1 MLDIFHKL
9 LCISLTLER
18 FYITQT
24 GTTIKI
30 LTLPDSSPSVLF
42 SPTLSMAG
50 SEPFGKSAE
59 DGCA

>member
-18 FYITQT
+18 FYITQ
-24 GTTIKI
+24 TIKI

-59 DGCA
+59 GGCA